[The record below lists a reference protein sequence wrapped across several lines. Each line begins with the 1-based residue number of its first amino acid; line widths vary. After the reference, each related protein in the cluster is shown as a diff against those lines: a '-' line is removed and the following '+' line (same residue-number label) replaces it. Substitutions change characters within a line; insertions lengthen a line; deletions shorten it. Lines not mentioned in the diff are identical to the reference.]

1 MKIHCFGDSWT
12 EGVGVELAP
21 GSGRIDAPT
30 RYDRNWDDEKSK
42 YSWPGQLQSLISSR
56 AKIINKGSAG
66 YSNDEIYKEII
77 ESIWHSNITSGDM
90 VIVGLSSII
99 RQPLHF
105 LYTEHGVSGFTSYSN
120 SVFIHYK
127 KGFMN
132 DKLNWIESIQNKKIR
147 DVTNDVY
154 MDYIVNRFDYDL
166 LYELNMHYICNL
178 QMYFEKLGVSYIFFN
193 AFENNL
199 SENIKFHNQIKK
211 ENWVLP
217 DYTIQEYLIDKSK
230 ELSDDL
236 GYSVWEDDTIEVQK
250 NQDGPHPNRIGYKF
264 IADLIYSELV
274 KKGYFKNES
283 VIL

>member
-12 EGVGVELAP
+12 EGIGVELAP
-21 GSGRIDAPT
+21 GLGRIDTPT
-30 RYDRNWDDEKSK
+30 RYDKNWDVEKSK
-42 YSWPGQLQSLISSR
+42 YSWPGQLQSLISLEN
-56 AKIINKGSAG
+56 KVVNKGFAG

-77 ESIWHSNITSGDM
+77 QSIWRNDVKSGDI

-105 LYTEHGVSGFTSYSN
+105 LYTEHGVDGFTSYSN

-132 DKLNWIESIQNKKIR
+132 DRLNWIESIKNKKIK
-147 DVTNDVY
+147 DITNDVY

-199 SENIKFHNQIKK
+199 SETIKFHNQIKK
-211 ENWVLP
+211 ENWILP
-217 DYTIQEYLIDKSK
+217 EYTIQEYLIDKSK
-230 ELSDDL
+230 ELDTNL
-236 GYSVWEDDTIEVQK
+236 GYSVWEDDTIIVQR

-264 IADLIYSELV
+264 IADLIYSELLQ
-274 KKGYFKNES
+274 KNYLNNAS
-283 VIL
+283 II